1 MQYLAHSKY
10 PIDIFSSYYYYY
22 YIVIITI
29 IYVHLSIHFYQNSF

>member
-10 PIDIFSSYYYYY
+10 PIDIFSSSSSYY
-22 YIVIITI
+22 YISIITI